1 MRQTSTPTVTVGLFV
16 RIEAKP
22 GMEARVEERLRS
34 VLPEIEQETATTV
47 WLAIRLGPSTFAVVD
62 AFDDES
68 GRQVHLEAGRA
79 RLMDGASE
87 LFAQPPS
94 IEYTDI
100 IAAKIPQPEPLA

>member
-1 MRQTSTPTVTVGLFV
+1 VQHTSSTAVTVGFYV

-22 GMEARVEERLRS
+22 GKEEQVAARLRS
-34 VLPEIEQETATTV
+34 ALAEIEQEPATTV

-62 AFDDES
+62 AFPDEA

-79 RLMDGASE
+79 KLMDGASE
-87 LFAQPPS
+87 LFTEPPS

-100 IAAKIPQPEPLA
+100 IAAKIG